1 MDILLQKTGKPDDVI
16 SIRRKGHAS
25 YTVNIKNHTENYIG
39 EGVLQEYEVKD
50 YMELLY
56 LSVLEDE
63 QGPDYVQIN
72 FPFFPAMIRNVKKD
86 RESYY
91 EFGYDFP
98 FLHIFADMIY
108 TSLQSETW
116 PTRLGTFTNSEE
128 KPVVATSVRP
138 PTWSDDCD
146 STTDY

>member
-1 MDILLQKTGKPDDVI
+1 MDVIFQKTGHPDDVI
-16 SIRRKGHAS
+16 SIRRKGCAS
-25 YTVNIKNHTENYIG
+25 YTVKIKNHTEDYIS

-63 QGPDYVQIN
+63 QGPEYIQIN
-72 FPFFPAMIRNVKKD
+72 FPFFPAMIRNVNKD
-86 RESYY
+86 RASYE

-98 FLHIFADMIY
+98 FLHTFADMIS
-108 TSLQSETW
+108 TSLQAETW
-116 PTRLGTFTNSEE
+116 PTRLGTYTNSEE
-128 KPVVATSVRP
+128 KPVAATSVRP
-138 PTWSDDCD
+138 PTWSDDYD